1 MVSALL
7 FGLLSSLHCI
17 GMCGPIAL
25 MLPVHR
31 DSLTV
36 KMAKTIN
43 YHLGRIFSYSLLGGL
58 FALFGKGF
66 FIAGLQQKF
75 AIVIG
80 LLMIL
85 YSILPVGKWEHMAFL
100 RPLHSVTILI
110 KGIFAKQLKK
120 NSLYGM
126 FIIGIA
132 NGLLPCAMVYIA
144 LFGATA
150 TQEPALGMLYMALFG
165 VGTIPLMSGVVY
177 FSQAISVTVRSKIL
191 KILPVL
197 IVVLGALFIV
207 RGLGLD
213 IPFLSPGTLRL
224 FVSANPTCF
233 T

>member
-31 DSLTV
+31 DSPGV
-36 KMAKTIN
+36 KIAKTGS

-58 FALFGKGF
+58 FALFGKGL

-80 LLMIL
+80 LLMII
-85 YSILPVGKWEHMAFL
+85 YSIFPFQKWEGMAFL
-100 RPLHSVTILI
+100 KPMHYITTFI
-110 KGIFAKQLKK
+110 KGVFTAQLKK
-120 NSLYGM
+120 NSLHGL

-132 NGLLPCAMVYIA
+132 NGFLPCAMVYVA

-150 TQEPALGMLYMALFG
+150 TQEPAFGMLYMALFG
-165 VGTIPLMSGVVY
+165 IGTIPLMSGVVY
-177 FSQAISVTVRSKIL
+177 FSNAISVTMRGKIL
-191 KILPVL
+191 KIVPFL
-197 IVVLGALFIV
+197 VVILGILFVV
-207 RGLGLD
+207 RGLGLN
-213 IPFLSPGTLRL
+213 IPFLSPGTLQL